1 MNVTDP
7 VGDMLARLKNGLHRE
22 AENVDIPASELKEG
36 LCKKL
41 LEQGY
46 ITDYKFIRT
55 PRQGNLRVYLKYD
68 DGGDSVISEL
78 ERKSKPSRR
87 VYLKVD
93 EIPVVKS
100 GLGIALLTTPEGV
113 LTGREAREKNVGGEF
128 LCEVW

>member
-7 VGDMLARLKNGLHRE
+7 VGDMLARIKNGIHRD
-22 AENVDIPASELKEG
+22 AESVDIPASKIKKGICE
-36 LCKKL
+36 KL

-46 ITDYKFIRT
+46 ITDYKVIKN
-55 PRQGNLRVYLKYD
+55 PRQGTLRVYLKYD
-68 DGGDSVISEL
+68 EEGDAVISDL
-78 ERKSKPSRR
+78 VRKSKPSRR

-100 GLGIALLTTPEGV
+100 GLGNALLTTPEGV
-113 LTGREAREKNVGGEF
+113 LTGKEARERNVGGEF

>member
-7 VGDMLARLKNGLHRE
+7 VGDMLARIKNGIHRG
-22 AENVDIPASELKEG
+22 AESVDIPASKIKQGICE
-36 LCKKL
+36 KL
-41 LEQGY
+41 LDQGY
-46 ITDYKFIRT
+46 ITDFKVIRN
-55 PRQGNLRVYLKYD
+55 PRQGTLRVYIKYD
-68 DGGDSVISEL
+68 DEGEAVISDL

-100 GLGIALLTTPEGV
+100 GLGNALLTTPEGV
-113 LTGREAREKNVGGEF
+113 LTGREAREHNVGGEF